1 MGRPFTP
8 SSSKL
13 WFHRCAGKLFKLATT
28 PAMLIA
34 EVGVLHTLALKL
46 SGSGMFV
53 YELQMKQVVFLRAT
67 L

>member
-1 MGRPFTP
+1 
-8 SSSKL
+8 
-13 WFHRCAGKLFKLATT
+13 
-28 PAMLIA
+28 MLIA